1 MDRHSVTPCIQ
12 LEINFF
18 FSETLQ
24 AFDSTLVEYRSI
36 VGRNYLG
43 RKRQMRIC
51 MLIGNKDGICG
62 YGIFK
67 TAKQGMASLMLKK
80 SVNKAGYRVCYF
92 DRYVI
97 K

>member
-1 MDRHSVTPCIQ
+1 
-12 LEINFF
+12 
-18 FSETLQ
+18 
-24 AFDSTLVEYRSI
+24 
-36 VGRNYLG
+36 
-43 RKRQMRIC
+43 MRIC